1 MADLGET
8 HRDADVVRVVEVFGD
23 DVVLDVLWERGEEG
37 PIRQCLRRLV
47 SSPTAEGRQP
57 VCSTCKPS
65 QDVSKGRGRSLLRQS
80 KTWYVYTTS
89 KEIRHAL

>member
-1 MADLGET
+1 MADLGEP

-47 SSPTAEGRQP
+47 SSPTAERQTAGGQH
-57 VCSTCKPS
+57 VS
-65 QDVSKGRGRSLLRQS
+65 QAKM
-80 KTWYVYTTS
+80 
-89 KEIRHAL
+89 